1 MQEPP
6 MTPEQ
11 KAAVMQ
17 FMGQTYGHAHKQDQ
31 MIIGQSGNLSPNST
45 QLKQV
50 FEQTARMPTVQR
62 PHPQA
67 PPQQAPPQQA
77 PPQQEQPPEALPPQ
91 VAPVSPE
98 QAAQELQQ
106 AVIPNSS
113 PLVQQPNAGQLDLDF
128 SEPSKA
134 DKIISALEKQN
145 LILKEISLKL
155 DNGKSSK
162 VSKQKRVS

>member
-62 PHPQA
+62 PHP
-67 PPQQAPPQQA
+67 QAPPQQA

>member
-17 FMGQTYGHAHKQDQ
+17 FMGQTYGEAHKQDK
-31 MIIGQSGNLSPNST
+31 MIIGETGNLAPNSN

-50 FEQTARMPTVQR
+50 FEQTAKMPTIDR
-62 PHPQA
+62 PYPQT
-67 PPQQAPPQQA
+67 PPQQA
-77 PPQQEQPPEALPPQ
+77 PPQQEQPPEALPTQ
-91 VAPVSPE
+91 VTPISPD

-106 AVIPNSS
+106 AVLPNNADSV
-113 PLVQQPNAGQLDLDF
+113 PQPSDHGQLDLDF

-134 DKIISALEKQN
+134 DKIIKMLEKQN

-155 DNGKSSK
+155 DNGKSVK
-162 VSKQKRVS
+162 TKKQR

>member
-31 MIIGQSGNLSPNST
+31 MIIGQSGNLSPNSN

-50 FEQTARMPTVQR
+50 FEQTAKMPTVQR
-62 PHPQA
+62 QA
-67 PPQQAPPQQA
+67 LAQQVPQQV
-77 PPQQEQPPEALPPQ
+77 PQQEQPPEALPAE
-91 VAPVSPE
+91 VAPVTPE
-98 QAAQELQQ
+98 QAQRELNQALTQE
-106 AVIPNSS
+106 SS
-113 PLVQQPNAGQLDLDF
+113 NQMDLDF
-128 SEPSKA
+128 SEPSQV
-134 DKIISALEKQN
+134 DKMISLLEKQN
-145 LILKEISLKL
+145 LLLKEISLKL

-162 VSKQKRVS
+162 ASKQK

>member
-17 FMGQTYGHAHKQDQ
+17 FMGQTYGQAHKQDQ
-31 MIIGQSGNLSPNST
+31 MIIGQTGNLSPNSN

-50 FEQTARMPTVQR
+50 FEQTAKMPTVQR
-62 PHPQA
+62 PHP
-67 PPQQAPPQQA
+67 QAPPQQA

-113 PLVQQPNAGQLDLDF
+113 PPVQQPNAGQLDLDF

>member
-31 MIIGQSGNLSPNST
+31 MIIGQSGNLSPNSN

-50 FEQTARMPTVQR
+50 FEQTAKIPTVQQ
-62 PHPQA
+62 QA
-67 PPQQAPPQQA
+67 LAQQVPQQVPH
-77 PPQQEQPPEALPPQ
+77 QEQPPEALPTE
-91 VAPVSPE
+91 VAPITPE
-98 QAAQELQQ
+98 QAQRELNQTLTRE
-106 AVIPNSS
+106 SS
-113 PLVQQPNAGQLDLDF
+113 NQMDLDF
-128 SEPSKA
+128 SEPSKV
-134 DKIISALEKQN
+134 DKMISLLEKQN
-145 LILKEISLKL
+145 LLLKEISLKL

-162 VSKQKRVS
+162 ASKQK

>member
-17 FMGQTYGHAHKQDQ
+17 FMGQTYGQAHKQDK
-31 MIIGQSGNLSPNST
+31 MIIGQTGNLAPNSN

-50 FEQTARMPTVQR
+50 FEDTAKMPTANR

-67 PPQQAPPQQA
+67 PPQHH
-77 PPQQEQPPEALPPQ
+77 PQQEQPQAPPQ
-91 VAPVSPE
+91 PVAAVTPE
-98 QAAQELQQ
+98 QAAQELEQQ
-106 AVIPNSS
+106 AQFTP
-113 PLVQQPNAGQLDLDF
+113 VQQPAASGQLDLDF

-134 DKIISALEKQN
+134 DKIISVLEKQN

-155 DNGKSSK
+155 NNGKPVK
-162 VSKQKRVS
+162 ANKQKRIS

>member
-31 MIIGQSGNLSPNST
+31 MIIGQSGNLSPNSN

-50 FEQTARMPTVQR
+50 FEQTAKMPTVQR
-62 PHPQA
+62 QA
-67 PPQQAPPQQA
+67 LAQQVPQQV
-77 PPQQEQPPEALPPQ
+77 PQQEQPPEALPTE
-91 VAPVSPE
+91 VAPVTPE
-98 QAAQELQQ
+98 QAQRELNQTLTQE
-106 AVIPNSS
+106 SS
-113 PLVQQPNAGQLDLDF
+113 NQMDLDF
-128 SEPSKA
+128 SEPSKV
-134 DKIISALEKQN
+134 DKMISLLEKQN
-145 LILKEISLKL
+145 LLLKEISLKL

-162 VSKQKRVS
+162 ASKQK

>member
-1 MQEPP
+1 MQDQS

-31 MIIGQSGNLSPNST
+31 MIIGQSGNLSPNSN

-50 FEQTARMPTVQR
+50 FEQTARMPTVQ
-62 PHPQA
+62 HQV
-67 PPQQAPPQQA
+67 PPQPSPQP
-77 PPQQEQPPEALPPQ
+77 PPQQEQPPEALPTQ
-91 VAPVSPE
+91 VTPVNPE
-98 QAAQELQQ
+98 QAQKELNIALTQE
-106 AVIPNSS
+106 SS
-113 PLVQQPNAGQLDLDF
+113 NQMDLDF
-128 SEPSKA
+128 SEPSKV
-134 DKIISALEKQN
+134 DKMISLLEKQN

>member
-31 MIIGQSGNLSPNST
+31 MIIGQSGNLSPNSN

-50 FEQTARMPTVQR
+50 FEQTAKMPTVQR
-62 PHPQA
+62 QA
-67 PPQQAPPQQA
+67 LAQQVPQQV
-77 PPQQEQPPEALPPQ
+77 PQQEQPPEALPAE
-91 VAPVSPE
+91 VVPVTPE
-98 QAAQELQQ
+98 QAQRELNQTLTQE
-106 AVIPNSS
+106 SS
-113 PLVQQPNAGQLDLDF
+113 NQMDLDF
-128 SEPSKA
+128 SEPSKV
-134 DKIISALEKQN
+134 DKMISLLEKQN
-145 LILKEISLKL
+145 LLLKEISLKL

-162 VSKQKRVS
+162 ASKQK